1 MAQTYDPLV
10 LRLWLLE
17 GTPAVKV
24 YYRDGSV
31 KMRKVRKRPEEG
43 AKLNEY
49 WDSRVADALHR
60 DGELL
65 VSLRGGDYFLTPT
78 VAMKPLQEG
87 KLVHLLT
94 TKTET
99 IGVYTF
105 GDLLTS
111 DRPGLAKALF
121 GDITSYTIG
130 QALLWDVAQQKAQK
144 LPRRKKISREEFH
157 PEDFSAIGPHY
168 IYKRGACGMAFFHR
182 DLGFFKGLKDLKE
195 EFPTATTTEVREL
208 YSSFGY
214 TPSSS
219 IAKVFKSPPKKEKK
233 EQYSDYY
240 EGEGRFSGE
249 SIPMD
254 DRPLRIPEPYQPLN
268 EEIQPPDKK
277 VLWGYIHATG
287 LYPRR
292 GKVMGSNPI
301 HVGDIPI
308 KNEKELKKF
317 LKQWRYSIDDKLL
330 HKLWNFVLEG
340 NGEQQ

>member
-24 YYRDGSV
+24 YYREGSV
-31 KMRKVRKRPEEG
+31 KMRKVRKRPEGG

-65 VSLRGGDYFLTPT
+65 VSLREGDYFLTPT
-78 VAMKPLQEG
+78 VAMKPLQKG

-144 LPRRKKISREEFH
+144 LPRRKKISCEEFH

-168 IYKRGACGMAFFHR
+168 IYKRGACGMAFFHQ

-219 IAKVFKSPPKKEKK
+219 IAKVFKPSPKKEKK
-233 EQYSDYY
+233 ERYSDYH
-240 EGEGRFSGE
+240 EGEVESSEERSSLEDLIRKYNIHTSADGKSIYYDDPVTGSKVGASSKANLYKLMQESGI
-249 SIPMD
+249 SIDHD
-254 DRPLRIPEPYQPLN
+254 DFAT
-268 EEIQPPDKK
+268 
-277 VLWGYIHATG
+277 LWTRH
-287 LYPRR
+287 RR
-292 GKVMGSNPI
+292 G
-301 HVGDIPI
+301 
-308 KNEKELKKF
+308 EL
-317 LKQWRYSIDDKLL
+317 
-330 HKLWNFVLEG
+330 
-340 NGEQQ
+340 GEEW

>member
-78 VAMKPLQEG
+78 VVMKPLQEG

-144 LPRRKKISREEFH
+144 LPRKKKISCEEFH

-168 IYKRGACGMAFFHR
+168 IYKRGACGMAFFHQ

-195 EFPTATTTEVREL
+195 EFPTATTTKVREL

-219 IAKVFKSPPKKEKK
+219 IAKVFKPSPKKGKK
-233 EQYSDYY
+233 EQYPDYY
-240 EGEGRFSGE
+240 EGEVESSEERSSLEDLIRKYNIHTSADGKSIYYDDPVTGSKVGASSKANLYKLMQESGI
-249 SIPMD
+249 SIDHD
-254 DRPLRIPEPYQPLN
+254 DFAT
-268 EEIQPPDKK
+268 
-277 VLWGYIHATG
+277 LWTRH
-287 LYPRR
+287 RR
-292 GKVMGSNPI
+292 G
-301 HVGDIPI
+301 
-308 KNEKELKKF
+308 ELEEE
-317 LKQWRYSIDDKLL
+317 W
-330 HKLWNFVLEG
+330 
-340 NGEQQ
+340 

>member
-94 TKTET
+94 TKTES

-144 LPRRKKISREEFH
+144 LPRRKKISCEEFH

-168 IYKRGACGMAFFHR
+168 IYKKGACGMAFFHQ

-195 EFPTATTTEVREL
+195 EFPTATTAEVREL

-219 IAKVFKSPPKKEKK
+219 IAKVFKPSPKKEKK
-233 EQYSDYY
+233 EHYSDYC
-240 EGEGRFSGE
+240 EGEVGSSEERSSLEDLIRKYNIHTSADGKGIYYDDPVTRSKVGASSKANLYKLMQESGISIDHDDFST
-249 SIPMD
+249 
-254 DRPLRIPEPYQPLN
+254 
-268 EEIQPPDKK
+268 
-277 VLWGYIHATG
+277 LWTRH
-287 LYPRR
+287 RR
-292 GKVMGSNPI
+292 G
-301 HVGDIPI
+301 
-308 KNEKELKKF
+308 ELEEE
-317 LKQWRYSIDDKLL
+317 W
-330 HKLWNFVLEG
+330 
-340 NGEQQ
+340 